1 MNVIIIARDPK
12 ENAAGKTCLT
22 RTKRDP
28 NDRTRSFNPGRGV
41 ALIMASISVNVAM
54 SRSISMTFLLSL
66 GLLALG
72 KLIVAEV
79 HKYNV

>member
-1 MNVIIIARDPK
+1 MNVIIIARDPQ
-12 ENAAGKTCLT
+12 ENAGKTCLT

-41 ALIMASISVNVAM
+41 ALIMASISVNVVM
-54 SRSISMTFLLSL
+54 SRSISVTFLLSL

-79 HKYNV
+79 CKYNV